1 IISRIIERIG
11 DHIVRISQSVINL
24 IDSEVDRKIVDL
36 IQPASNL
43 ALGIFSKS
51 IGAFF
56 RKDLKAANENIE
68 SVKKI
73 EKLCKEINTFALQEK
88 GVTVIS
94 IGHIVDSIR
103 RVGEY
108 AEDIS
113 ETVIN
118 YAI

>member
-1 IISRIIERIG
+1 
-11 DHIVRISQSVINL
+11 
-24 IDSEVDRKIVDL
+24 
-36 IQPASNL
+36 
-43 ALGIFSKS
+43 
-51 IGAFF
+51 
-56 RKDLKAANENIE
+56 
-68 SVKKI
+68 
-73 EKLCKEINTFALQEK
+73 LQEK

-94 IGHIVDSIR
+94 IGYIVDSIR